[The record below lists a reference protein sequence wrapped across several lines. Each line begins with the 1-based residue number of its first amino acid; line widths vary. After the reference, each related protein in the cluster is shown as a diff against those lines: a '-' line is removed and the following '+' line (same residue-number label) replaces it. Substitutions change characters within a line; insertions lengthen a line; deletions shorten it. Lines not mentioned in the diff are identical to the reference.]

1 MKFRKKNVLVKD
13 ISQAHPDA
21 KQYSTDVEYAN
32 LANRIL
38 DDFVRLQPDLGESTE
53 AIMHYSAIS
62 LASYRSGNI
71 AILSRLPYIII

>member
-1 MKFRKKNVLVKD
+1 MIIK
-13 ISQAHPDA
+13 AHPGA

-38 DDFVRLQPDLGESTE
+38 YDFVRLQPDLGESTE

-62 LASYRSGNI
+62 LAFYMEDIVADTAVWQSF
-71 AILSRLPYIII
+71 